1 MNVKVSRSFRKIISI
16 GFLSLSVL
24 NSGCSDSADADV
36 VTSGAM
42 CTPGDVLLKTT
53 PEAPMAVCSVPP
65 SPYSSL
71 IQAGGTARAATAEQR
86 RAELLDPSR
95 MTVVTCGTGSP
106 FPSERAQS
114 CLAVFVNGKF
124 LLFDAGDRAQ
134 NSMETLNL
142 PITDIETV
150 FLTHFHSDHIADLGE
165 VISRSWIL
173 GRTQPIEIYG
183 GPEVEQVVN
192 AFNLVYAAD
201 EIYRVEHHGEAV
213 FPNPLAATAVA
224 FESPGPEGRVVYE
237 SDGVRVLA
245 YSVDHS
251 PVGTALGYRVEYSGK
266 VVAISGDT
274 IDTPG
279 LHALAANADVLVSE
293 VMNKSA
299 VEDTE
304 CAFGRI
310 PDSRLE
316 KIFADIRSYH
326 IDLPELAQLASDA
339 DVATLVMTH
348 LVPTPLSPAQGD
360 AFFSQPAAAIFGGTV
375 ILAEDGTEVV
385 IRL

>member
-1 MNVKVSRSFRKIISI
+1 MNVEVPPSFKKIMSI
-16 GFLSLSVL
+16 GLLSLSLL
-24 NSGCSDSADADV
+24 NSGCSDSADADDI
-36 VTSGAM
+36 TGAGM
-42 CTPGDVLLKTT
+42 CTPGNVLLSRT
-53 PEAPMAVCSVPP
+53 PEAPMAACSVPP
-65 SPYSSL
+65 SSFSSL
-71 IQAGGTARAATAEQR
+71 IEAGGTARAAAAEQR
-86 RAELLDPSR
+86 RAQLLDPSR
-95 MTVVTCGTGSP
+95 ITVVTCGTGSP

-134 NSMETLNL
+134 NSIENLNL
-142 PITDIETV
+142 PVTDIETI

-173 GRTQPIEIYG
+173 GRTQPIAIYG
-183 GPEVEQVVN
+183 GQEVEQVVN
-192 AFNLVYAAD
+192 GFNLVYAAD
-201 EIYRVEHHGEAV
+201 EIYRVEHHGEEV
-213 FPNPLAATAVA
+213 FPDPLAATAVA
-224 FESPGPEGRVVYE
+224 IEEPGPEGRIVYE

-245 YSVDHS
+245 YTVDHS
-251 PVGTALGYRVEYSGK
+251 PVGTALGYRVEYAGK

-279 LHALAANADVLVSE
+279 LHALAANADVFVSE
-293 VMNKSA
+293 VMNKGA
-299 VEDTE
+299 VEDME

-339 DVATLVMTH
+339 KVATLVMTH
-348 LVPTPLSPAQGD
+348 LVPNPLSPAQGD
-360 AFFSQPAAAIFGGTV
+360 AFFSQPTAAIFGGTI

-385 IRL
+385 IPL

>member
-1 MNVKVSRSFRKIISI
+1 MIVSI
-16 GFLSLSVL
+16 GLLSMSVL

-36 VTSGAM
+36 ITTGAM
-42 CTPGDVLLKTT
+42 CMPGDVLLNPT
-53 PEAPMAVCSVPP
+53 PEAPMAACSVPP

-71 IQAGGTARAATAEQR
+71 IEAGATAQAVATETR

-95 MTVVTCGTGSP
+95 ITVVTCGTGSP

-134 NSMETLNL
+134 NSIENLNL
-142 PITDIETV
+142 PVMDIETV

-165 VISRSWIL
+165 VVSRSWIL

-192 AFNLVYAAD
+192 GFNLVYAAD

-213 FPNPLAATAVA
+213 FPNPTAATAVVI
-224 FESPGPEGRVVYE
+224 ERPGPEGRVVYE
-237 SDGVRVLA
+237 SDGVSVLA

-251 PVGTALGYRVEYSGK
+251 PIGTALGYRIEYAGK

-279 LHALAANADVLVSE
+279 LHALAANADVFVSE
-293 VMNKSA
+293 VMNKGA
-299 VEDTE
+299 VEDME

-348 LVPTPLSPAQGD
+348 LVPAPLSPVQGD
-360 AFFSQPAAAIFGGTV
+360 AFFSQPAAAIFGGTIV
-375 ILAEDGTEVV
+375 LAEDGTEVV

>member
-1 MNVKVSRSFRKIISI
+1 MNVEVPPSFKKTLSI
-16 GFLSLSVL
+16 GILLLSVL
-24 NSGCSDSADADV
+24 NSGCSDSADADDI
-36 VTSGAM
+36 TSAGM
-42 CTPGDVLLKTT
+42 CTPGAVLLSPT

-65 SPYSSL
+65 SPFSSL
-71 IQAGGTARAATAEQR
+71 IEAGGTARAATAEQR
-86 RAELLDPSR
+86 RAQLLDPSR
-95 MTVVTCGTGSP
+95 ITVVTCGTGSP

-134 NSMETLNL
+134 NSIENLNL
-142 PITDIETV
+142 PLTDIETI

-173 GRTQPIEIYG
+173 GRTRPIAIYG
-183 GPEVEQVVN
+183 GQEVEQVVN
-192 AFNLVYAAD
+192 GFNLVYAAD
-201 EIYRVEHHGEAV
+201 EIYRVEHHGEDV
-213 FPNPLAATAVA
+213 FPDPLAATAVVIQ
-224 FESPGPEGRVVYE
+224 EPGPEGRVVYE

-251 PVGTALGYRVEYSGK
+251 PVGTALGYRVEYAGK

-274 IDTPG
+274 IDKPG
-279 LHALAANADVLVSE
+279 LHALAANADVFVSE
-293 VMNKSA
+293 VMNKGA
-299 VEDTE
+299 VDDME

-348 LVPTPLSPAQGD
+348 LVPNPLSPAQGD
-360 AFFSQPAAAIFGGTV
+360 AFFSQPTAAIFGGTI

-385 IRL
+385 IPL

>member
-1 MNVKVSRSFRKIISI
+1 MSM
-16 GFLSLSVL
+16 GLLSLSVL
-24 NSGCSDSADADV
+24 NSGCSDSADADDIAR
-36 VTSGAM
+36 GGM
-42 CTPGDVLLKTT
+42 CTPGDVLLSPT
-53 PEAPMAVCSVPP
+53 PEAPAAACSVPP
-65 SPYSSL
+65 SPFSSL
-71 IQAGGTARAATAEQR
+71 IEAGGTARAATTEQR

-95 MTVVTCGTGSP
+95 ITVVTCGTGSP

-134 NSMETLNL
+134 NSIENLNL
-142 PITDIETV
+142 PVTDIESI

-173 GRTQPIEIYG
+173 GRTRPIEIYG

-192 AFNLVYAAD
+192 GFNLVYSAD
-201 EIYRVEHHGEAV
+201 EAYRIAHHGEGV
-213 FPNPLAATAVA
+213 FPEPLAAAAVPI
-224 FESPGPEGRVVYE
+224 ERPGPEGKVVYE

-251 PVGTALGYRVEYSGK
+251 PIGTALGYRVEYAGK
-266 VVAISGDT
+266 AVAVSGDT
-274 IDTPG
+274 VDTPG
-279 LHALAANADVLVSE
+279 LRALAANADVFVSE

-299 VEDTE
+299 VEDME

-310 PDSRLE
+310 TDVRLE

-326 IDLPELAQLASDA
+326 IDLPELARLANDA
-339 DVATLVMTH
+339 DVTTLVITH
-348 LVPTPLSPAQGD
+348 LVPTPLNAAQGD
-360 AFFSQPAAAIFGGTV
+360 VFFTQPASTIFGGTLV
-375 ILAEDGTEVV
+375 LAEDGTEVV
-385 IRL
+385 ILL